1 MGSLQIDPGGTEARG
16 SSWDRCRLIPEGSHT
31 VAGGRRAAAHPRN
44 ECTNA
49 VRSRRDRRHVCDRV
63 AVGGLAH
70 VRGPGVFAALKP
82 PATVCDRVAVGGR
95 EFRWDQA
102 KAASASFSASG
113 IRTSPEMSFGRR
125 VSRSSEQACHG
136 MGTLNSW
143 SMKTLGTK
151 PLSLRLKR
159 LGTFSSRCFESTQ
172 ISLTSA
178 KMTLA

>member
-1 MGSLQIDPGGTEARG
+1 MYATALRS
-16 SSWDRCRLIPEGSHT
+16 EGS
-31 VAGGRRAAAHPRN
+31 ARSGSGG
-44 ECTNA
+44 
-49 VRSRRDRRHVCDRV
+49 VRY
-63 AVGGLAH
+63 AQT
-70 VRGPGVFAALKP
+70 PGY
-82 PATVCDRVAVGGR
+82 RMR
-95 EFRWDQA
+95 SRWDQA

-113 IRTSPEMSFGRR
+113 IRSSPEMSFGRR

>member
-1 MGSLQIDPGGTEARG
+1 
-16 SSWDRCRLIPEGSHT
+16 
-31 VAGGRRAAAHPRN
+31 
-44 ECTNA
+44 
-49 VRSRRDRRHVCDRV
+49 
-63 AVGGLAH
+63 
-70 VRGPGVFAALKP
+70 
-82 PATVCDRVAVGGR
+82 
-95 EFRWDQA
+95 
-102 KAASASFSASG
+102 
-113 IRTSPEMSFGRR
+113 MSFGRR

-172 ISLTSA
+172 ISLRSA